1 MERYMLIKLLVG
13 VELGK
18 MPKLKQLYKCLPVE
32 FSTNIAYDAIDIL
45 SSLYTK
51 MAAQGLKLHDGK
63 VLLILP
69 GTPV

>member
-1 MERYMLIKLLVG
+1 MLIILLNWA
-13 VELGK
+13 K
-18 MPKLKQLYKCLPVE
+18 CHKLKQLYKCLPVE
-32 FSTNIAYDAIDIL
+32 FSINIAYDAIDIL

-51 MAAQGLKLHDGK
+51 MATQGLKLHDEK